1 MTDKQ
6 LNKYIFLAVV
16 GFGAYY
22 FWTKNKRLNEFDER
36 ELALMEEEADR
47 KAKADKPKKK
57 KKSKGYKIKPIK
69 KKKATTP
76 TPTPATETSM
86 TMGNSMSSS
95 ESMSMGSSM
104 ASSNEPITP
113 ENAPT
118 EQANENAPTQ
128 EEETTQSF
136 VDGEKD
142 NDGWTIGAEPSQ
154 PYIVNVGSMPQP
166 MMNMDGQGDLVVND
180 KPSAPDSRDSAN
192 GKWNN
197 EVLFGFDDG
206 IEDID
211 DTDDEFYEDFGDEY
225 EEAYDEYMDEED
237 DYDYLNRGHD
247 PRKDF
252 DNKSKLNFDLDD
264 TIY

>member
-128 EEETTQSF
+128 EEENTQSF

-206 IEDID
+206 IEDV
-211 DTDDEFYEDFGDEY
+211 DEFYEDFGDDY

>member
-1 MTDKQ
+1 MRK
-6 LNKYIFLAVV
+6 V
-16 GFGAYY
+16 G
-22 FWTKNKRLNEFDER
+22 
-36 ELALMEEEADR
+36 
-47 KAKADKPKKK
+47 
-57 KKSKGYKIKPIK
+57 SKGAPTSKNFKQAAKTAKPIK

>member
-22 FWTKNKRLNEFDER
+22 FWTKNKRLNEFDDR
-36 ELALMEEEADR
+36 ELALMEDEADR
-47 KAKADKPKKK
+47 KAKADASKKKK

-69 KKKATTP
+69 KKKTT
-76 TPTPATETSM
+76 TETTMSM
-86 TMGNSMSSS
+86 AD
-95 ESMSMGSSM
+95 SMSMGSSM

-118 EQANENAPTQ
+118 EQANNNATQ
-128 EEETTQSF
+128 EPDTEPDTQSF
-136 VDGEKD
+136 VDGEQD
-142 NDGWTIGAEPSQ
+142 EDGWTIGAEPSQ
-154 PYIVNVGSMPQP
+154 PYIVNVSSAQGGAVKIGGLPTAMPTP
-166 MMNMDGQGDLVVND
+166 MMNMDGEGNLIVND
-180 KPSAPDSRDSAN
+180 KPNAPTNRDSAN

-211 DTDDEFYEDFGDEY
+211 EMDELYEDFGSETEDYEDFGIEDE
-225 EEAYDEYMDEED
+225 
-237 DYDYLNRGHD
+237 DYDYTDTEYDAKRH
-247 PRKDF
+247 F
-252 DNKSKLNFDLDD
+252 DNKSKLNFDLDE
-264 TIY
+264 